1 LVKRSKA
8 GYNRKVRDSGRRK
21 IKHVLLI
28 AAEGNNKTETNYFRN
43 FQRDNVSIKTIS
55 GNETSPVQLADRLIH
70 EANDL
75 DLQEDDLAVCLVDS
89 DFDSAKD
96 IQLKQADQKLEK
108 ACKKQRMLK
117 MILSNPCFEKWY
129 LCHFSS
135 SSRNYNSSKELLK
148 ELESYIPGY
157 RKSDNVYPLYLK
169 GKTQKA
175 IDNAKKL
182 ENTRLNSG
190 LQPHTVAFGPSTE
203 IYKIFEEFLLKWL
216 DNVD

>member
-1 LVKRSKA
+1 M
-8 GYNRKVRDSGRRK
+8 
-21 IKHVLLI
+21 LLI

-70 EANDL
+70 EANEL
-75 DLQEDDLAVCLVDS
+75 DLQEGDLAVCLVDS

-129 LCHFSS
+129 LFLP
-135 SSRNYNSSKELLK
+135 EL
-148 ELESYIPGY
+148 
-157 RKSDNVYPLYLK
+157 
-169 GKTQKA
+169 
-175 IDNAKKL
+175 
-182 ENTRLNSG
+182 
-190 LQPHTVAFGPSTE
+190 
-203 IYKIFEEFLLKWL
+203 
-216 DNVD
+216 